1 MGLEGENGIRGAV
14 TGAFQVVGPNHA
26 LQMFG
31 VTLVGVNAENGKK
44 LLFSLVLL
52 GLLFL
57 LNHALGWILGRLVPR
72 RDIRAAFWSRQA
84 IHLASAILLL
94 VGLVSIWF
102 DNPSRLA
109 TAFGLVTAGLAFALQ
124 RVITAFAGYFVIL
137 RGRTFNAGDRIVMG
151 GVRGDVIALGFLQT
165 TVMEM
170 GQPSAVQNADPAMW
184 VHGRQYTGRI
194 VTITN
199 AKIFDE
205 PVYNYSREFPYI
217 WEEMLIP
224 IPYAADRRQA
234 EGILLEVARK
244 QTVNLNDLG
253 EEAIRELERR
263 YFVRRSELGPRV
275 YYRLTDNW
283 LEMSLRFITRDSG
296 IRQMKDAM
304 SREII
309 ERLDQAG
316 IGIASGTYQV
326 VGMPPLEV
334 TMEQDPGRERP
345 PARRSRVP
353 GDNGIR

>member
-1 MGLEGENGIRGAV
+1 MKVRGSV
-14 TGAFQVVGPNHA
+14 TGAFQVVGPNQA
-26 LQMFG
+26 LQIFG

-52 GLLFL
+52 GFLFL
-57 LNHALGWILGRLVPR
+57 LNQTLSWLLRKLVPR
-72 RDIRAAFWSRQA
+72 RDARSAFWSRQA
-84 IHLASAILLL
+84 VHLASAILLI

-137 RGRTFNAGDRIVMG
+137 RGRTFNVGDRIVMG

-170 GQPSAVQNADPAMW
+170 GEPAAVQNADPAMW

-205 PVYNYSREFPYI
+205 PVYNYSREFPYL
-217 WEEMLIP
+217 WEELLIP
-224 IPYAADRRQA
+224 IPYPADRQQA
-234 EGILLEVARK
+234 ERILLDVAGK
-244 QTVNLNDLG
+244 HTVDLKELG
-253 EEAIRELERR
+253 EEAIGELERR

-283 LEMSLRFITRDSG
+283 LEMALRFITRDSG
-296 IRQMKDAM
+296 IRRMKDAM
-304 SREII
+304 SRDII
-309 ERLDQAG
+309 ERLDEAG

-326 VGMPPLEV
+326 VGMPPLHV
-334 TMEQDPGRERP
+334 TVEPKLAGEPAPAPRP
-345 PARRSRVP
+345 NTSE
-353 GDNGIR
+353 DNGIR